1 MQIVC
6 AISTKSIL
14 GRCKSLIGK
23 LHLGIDVD
31 PCQLGTFLEFIRL
44 RGQVIWL
51 SFRVFRPDIL
61 TFIGTIIEILIE
73 ELDYFQI

>member
-1 MQIVC
+1 M
-6 AISTKSIL
+6 
-14 GRCKSLIGK
+14 
-23 LHLGIDVD
+23 HLGIDVD

-61 TFIGTIIEILIE
+61 SFIGTIIEILIE
-73 ELDYFQI
+73 ELDYFQN